1 MNKLNFPDPWLEA
14 LGKAFCVE
22 FLEDMEKKLCAFRA
36 ENITIFPPSNDIFK
50 ALDLVNFESVKI
62 LILGQDPYHGFDQAN
77 GLSFSVND
85 GISIPPS
92 LKNIFV
98 ELNNDLN
105 IPIPNHGNL
114 TAWATQGVLLLNS
127 ALTVELEK
135 PNSHRSLGWDKLTNK
150 IISQLSNRGD
160 VIFVL
165 WGNFA
170 QKKEGLI
177 NRNRNSILCA
187 SHPSP
192 LSAYRGFFGCNHFGL
207 INKLLR
213 KNKSDEI
220 NWNLG

>member
-22 FLEDMEKKLCAFRA
+22 FLEDMEKKLYAFRA
-36 ENITIFPPSNDIFK
+36 ENITIFPPPNDIFK

-127 ALTVELEK
+127 ALTVELAK
-135 PNSHRSLGWDKLTNK
+135 PNSHQSLGWDKLTNK

-177 NRNRNSILCA
+177 DRNRNSILCA

-192 LSAYRGFFGCNHFGL
+192 LSAYRGFFGCNHFAL

>member
-22 FLEDMEKKLCAFRA
+22 FLEDMEKKLYAFRA

-127 ALTVELEK
+127 ALTVELAK
-135 PNSHRSLGWDKLTNK
+135 PNSHQSLGWDKLTNK
-150 IISQLSNRGD
+150 IISQLSNRGG

-177 NRNRNSILCA
+177 DRNRNSILCA

>member
-14 LGKAFCVE
+14 LGTAFCVE

-114 TAWATQGVLLLNS
+114 TAWATQGVLLLNAS
-127 ALTVELEK
+127 LTVELAK
-135 PNSHRSLGWDKLTNK
+135 PNSHQSLGWDKLTNK

-177 NRNRNSILCA
+177 DRSRNSILCA

-192 LSAYRGFFGCNHFGL
+192 LSAYRGFFGCNHFAL

>member
-127 ALTVELEK
+127 ALTVELAK
-135 PNSHRSLGWDKLTNK
+135 PNSHQSLGWDKLTNK

-177 NRNRNSILCA
+177 DRNRNSILCA

>member
-127 ALTVELEK
+127 ALTVELAK
-135 PNSHRSLGWDKLTNK
+135 PNSHQSLGWDKLTNK

>member
-22 FLEDMEKKLCAFRA
+22 FLEDMEKKLYAFRA
-36 ENITIFPPSNDIFK
+36 ENITIFPPPNDIFK

-127 ALTVELEK
+127 ALTVELAK
-135 PNSHRSLGWDKLTNK
+135 PNSHQSLGWDKLTNK
-150 IISQLSNRGD
+150 IISQLSNRGG

-177 NRNRNSILCA
+177 DRNRNSILCA

>member
-1 MNKLNFPDPWLEA
+1 LNKLNFPDPWLEA
-14 LGKAFCVE
+14 LGTAFCEE
-22 FLEDMEKKLCAFRA
+22 FLEDMEKKLYAFRA

-177 NRNRNSILCA
+177 DRNRNSILCA

>member
-1 MNKLNFPDPWLEA
+1 LNKLNFPDPWLEA
-14 LGKAFCVE
+14 LGTAFCVE
-22 FLEDMEKKLCAFRA
+22 FLEDMEKKLYAFRA

-127 ALTVELEK
+127 ALTVELAK
-135 PNSHRSLGWDKLTNK
+135 PNSHQSLGWDKLTNK

-177 NRNRNSILCA
+177 DRSRNSILCA

-192 LSAYRGFFGCNHFGL
+192 LSAYSGFFGCNHFGL